1 MQDTQLDI
9 EHDIVKPI
17 QTKTVLSKE
26 QFKELYTFL
35 NIIKPHFEDL
45 CIVNGKFRTR
55 SNDSTCIVETKF
67 SYFKGININ
76 IANIKMLVKMLY
88 TLNKKAAITIAIEDT
103 KVTFTDGCQS
113 VQIMKAIPDFIDN
126 KFMTDEEMK
135 ELLDNNIEG
144 NNLFIKETLPKSVV
158 CNINKIT
165 GDLGTSSISVKHTQ
179 DDLNN
184 GYFYISNQSRDREYT
199 IKLKEAFITPM
210 KKDHFFKM
218 TSLPFIFNKAD
229 MTLCYYIQSNTSIIT
244 TIYSTTVD
252 GLLIYMFARAA
263 LFEEWEKD

>member
-45 CIVNGKFRTR
+45 CIVNGKFRAR
-55 SNDSTCIVETKF
+55 SNDNTCIVETKF
-67 SYFKGININ
+67 SYFKGVDFY

-88 TLNKKAAITIAIEDT
+88 TLDKKAAITIAIDDT
-103 KVTFTDGCQS
+103 NVTFTDGCQS
-113 VQIMKAIPDFIDN
+113 VQVMNANPEFIDN

-135 ELLDNNIEG
+135 KLLDDNVDVEK
-144 NNLFIKETLPKSVV
+144 LFIKETLPKSVV
-158 CNINKIT
+158 CNIHKISKDFNT
-165 GDLGTSSISVKHTQ
+165 EVIKVQHTQ
-179 DDLNN
+179 EDLNK
-184 GYFYISNQSRDREYT
+184 GYFYISNRSRNLEYT

-210 KKDHFFKM
+210 KKGHSFNM

-229 MTLCYYIQSNTSIIT
+229 MTLNYYLNTDGYIVAT
-244 TIYSTTVD
+244 LYNTTVD
-252 GLLIYMFARAA
+252 GLLVYVFARAA
-263 LFEEWEKD
+263 IHEETE